1 MKTLMQQ
8 YKLVESAR
16 GALFTYLASIPFQKL
31 HIPIEMANNKSVCY
45 LLNHT
50 AITYLSWLNEFAL
63 KNPLMMTDETAWQ
76 TINDAKTYYTEVD
89 DCAYN
94 FLAAY
99 DDKDEMIT
107 GYKQSWNNSLTFSV
121 LQLFTHVITHEFHH
135 KGIILNMTRQL
146 GYTPVDTDI
155 IRT

>member
-16 GALFTYLASIPFQKL
+16 EALFTYLSNIPFQKL
-31 HIPIEMANNKSVCY
+31 HSPVETANNKSVCY

-50 AITYLSWLNEFAL
+50 AVTYLSWLNEFAL
-63 KNPLMMTDETAWQ
+63 KNPLMTTDETAWQ
-76 TINDAKTYYTEVD
+76 TVNDVKTYYNEVD
-89 DCAYN
+89 DCVYN

-99 DDKDEMIT
+99 DDKDIKIT
-107 GYKQSWNNSLTFSV
+107 GYKKSKDTTLTFSV

-146 GYTPVDTDI
+146 GYTPIETDI